1 MNDLLFVLEIVLIMA
16 AIALVPNGSE
26 LRICRLR
33 IEREREQDTS
43 MRL

>member
-1 MNDLLFVLEIVLIMA
+1 MNDLLFVLEIVLVVA

-33 IEREREQDTS
+33 VERERDTS
-43 MRL
+43 PRP

>member
-26 LRICRLR
+26 LRICWLR
-33 IEREREQDTS
+33 VEREREQDTS